1 MNVTKV
7 NSNPKEFALTESSEN
22 IIQFLK
28 EASNAYYNGEKEVIS
43 DTVYDIIYD
52 TFKTREPNND
62 FFKIIGSEVVEDK
75 VKLPVFMGSQ
85 NKVKTKKELMLWLD
99 KNHNENYI
107 ITPKYDGSSAL
118 LEYKNGCVNL
128 YSRGKGVYGKNLN
141 HLIPFMNL
149 PKIKSKLEDVKL
161 RGELIVS
168 KTNFKKH
175 DEEYAKPRNMVNSL
189 TSNKKINKT
198 KMKHLDFIVFDV
210 YDDDLNLEDR
220 LNLAKEKGF
229 NTALYEIVSYN
240 DIILWNSDK
249 DNYLTNKLNFL
260 RKNYDYDIDGLI
272 ITNHK
277 INTMNKSGNPR
288 YSIAFKSNNY
298 GIMTTIT
305 DIHWNVSK
313 HGRINPRIQFEPINI
328 GNSKIEYC
336 SGKSGRFI
344 FNNCLNIGSKI
355 RVILSG
361 EIIPEITEIIAQSYY
376 PLMPDIEYKWDKN
389 KVNVF
394 IVKENDD
401 QIIQKIM
408 FFLKAVNI
416 ENIGIGVLTK
426 IYNGGFDSI
435 DKILKITSQDLNKLD
450 GFSDVLSNKIV
461 DNISKIVNSQIYL
474 PVLMHAS
481 CTFKYGFGVKKFEKI
496 MEKYPDFLENDISYD
511 DLINIPSFNH
521 QSATKFL
528 ENLPHFKIF
537 LEQHSYLQYE
547 IKTKIEK
554 NHKDNIT
561 DKNFVFTGKRDKDL
575 MEKVQYYDGNI
586 QPAITKKTNYLV
598 VDTLDKKSVKIEKA
612 KELNIDIISKDT
624 LKNMLI

>member
-1 MNVTKV
+1 MNITKV

-149 PKIKSKLEDVKL
+149 PKIKSKLENIKL

-249 DNYLTNKLNFL
+249 DN
-260 RKNYDYDIDGLI
+260 
-272 ITNHK
+272 
-277 INTMNKSGNPR
+277 
-288 YSIAFKSNNY
+288 
-298 GIMTTIT
+298 
-305 DIHWNVSK
+305 
-313 HGRINPRIQFEPINI
+313 
-328 GNSKIEYC
+328 
-336 SGKSGRFI
+336 
-344 FNNCLNIGSKI
+344 
-355 RVILSG
+355 
-361 EIIPEITEIIAQSYY
+361 
-376 PLMPDIEYKWDKN
+376 
-389 KVNVF
+389 
-394 IVKENDD
+394 
-401 QIIQKIM
+401 
-408 FFLKAVNI
+408 
-416 ENIGIGVLTK
+416 
-426 IYNGGFDSI
+426 
-435 DKILKITSQDLNKLD
+435 
-450 GFSDVLSNKIV
+450 
-461 DNISKIVNSQIYL
+461 
-474 PVLMHAS
+474 
-481 CTFKYGFGVKKFEKI
+481 
-496 MEKYPDFLENDISYD
+496 
-511 DLINIPSFNH
+511 
-521 QSATKFL
+521 
-528 ENLPHFKIF
+528 
-537 LEQHSYLQYE
+537 
-547 IKTKIEK
+547 
-554 NHKDNIT
+554 
-561 DKNFVFTGKRDKDL
+561 
-575 MEKVQYYDGNI
+575 
-586 QPAITKKTNYLV
+586 
-598 VDTLDKKSVKIEKA
+598 
-612 KELNIDIISKDT
+612 
-624 LKNMLI
+624 